1 MRHALEPRASRPSW
15 PRTGG
20 RIERPRPLPRVRATA
35 RAIAL
40 AALLLAIPAMSS
52 AQTLQNRPVRMIVAV
67 AAGGSTDIVARLVAA
82 RLSERIGQQVV
93 VDNRA
98 GAGGVIGLELVAGA
112 QPDGHTLIMGPGSF
126 GTINAFFPKA
136 PDVQKD
142 LAPIALLATS
152 PYLLV
157 VQAKLPVK
165 TVKELIA
172 YARERPGKLTYSGST
187 VTSLQ
192 RLSGEHLKRMA
203 GIDMLF
209 VPYKGTGALM
219 PDLLGGRLD
228 VAFDNVLVLTQYVKS
243 GQLRALAVT
252 GAKRSVVMPQLP
264 TISEAGVPGFQS
276 AGWFGV
282 FGPAKLPQPI
292 VARLNA
298 ELSAL
303 MEEPGFRDSFIAQG
317 AEPLS
322 GPPDALRQHLAREVD
337 TWSKLIREA
346 GLKVN

>member
-1 MRHALEPRASRPSW
+1 
-15 PRTGG
+15 
-20 RIERPRPLPRVRATA
+20 VRLV
-35 RAIAL
+35 IANT
-40 AALLLAIPAMSS
+40 PGS
-52 AQTLQNRPVRMIVAV
+52 APDAVGRMIGAKM
-67 AAGGSTDIVARLVAA
+67 GELW
-82 RLSERIGQQVV
+82 GQQVV
-93 VDNRA
+93 VDNRP
-98 GAGGVIGLELVAGA
+98 GAGGVIGLELVVKSP
-112 QPDGHTLIMGPGSF
+112 PDGHTLIMGPGSF
-126 GTINAFFPKA
+126 GTLNSFFPKA
-136 PDVQKD
+136 PDIQKE

-157 VQAKLPVK
+157 VQSKLPVHS
-165 TVKELIA
+165 VKELIA
-172 YARERPGKLTYSGST
+172 YAKERPGKLTYSGST

-219 PDLLGGRLD
+219 PDLLAGRLD
-228 VAFDNVLVLTQYVKS
+228 VAFDNVLVLTTYVKS
-243 GQLRALAVT
+243 GQLRARAVT
-252 GAKRSVVMPQLP
+252 GAKRSTVMPELP

-282 FGPAKLPQPI
+282 FTPAQTPLAVI
-292 VARLNA
+292 DRLNG
-298 ELSAL
+298 EFSAL
-303 MEEPGFRDSFIAQG
+303 MEAPGLRDRLIAQG

-322 GPPDALRQHLAREVD
+322 GPPDALRKHLAREIE

>member
-1 MRHALEPRASRPSW
+1 MTYSVRP
-15 PRTGG
+15 T
-20 RIERPRPLPRVRATA
+20 RVSAAIVATA
-35 RAIAL
+35 L
-40 AALLLAIPAMSS
+40 SLSAATAG
-52 AQTLQNRPVRMIVAV
+52 AQHDANRPIRMVVAV

-82 RLSERIGQQVV
+82 RFTERTGQQVV
-93 VDNRA
+93 VDNRP
-98 GAGGVIGLELVAGA
+98 GAGGVIGLELVVRSV
-112 QPDGHTLIMGPGSF
+112 PDGHTLIMGPGSF
-126 GTINAFFPKA
+126 GTINSFFPKA
-136 PDVQKD
+136 PDVQKE

-157 VQAKLPVK
+157 VQAKLSVHS
-165 TVKELIA
+165 VKELIA

-219 PDLLGGRLD
+219 PDLLAGRLD
-228 VAFDNVLVLTQYVKS
+228 VAFDNVLVLTTYVKS

-252 GAKRSVVMPQLP
+252 GAKRSTVMPELP

-282 FGPAKLPQPI
+282 FSPAKTPRTVI
-292 VARLNA
+292 DELNKQF
-298 ELSAL
+298 SAL
-303 MEEPGFRDSFIAQG
+303 MEAPGLRDRLIAQG

-322 GPPDALRQHLAREVD
+322 GPPDALRKHLAREIE
-337 TWSKLIREA
+337 TWSRLIREA

>member
-1 MRHALEPRASRPSW
+1 MSAARP
-15 PRTGG
+15 GAF
-20 RIERPRPLPRVRATA
+20 VA
-35 RAIAL
+35 
-40 AALLLAIPAMSS
+40 AALVAFS
-52 AQTLQNRPVRMIVAV
+52 AAHAAQDLQNRPIRMIVAV
-67 AAGGSTDIVARLVAA
+67 AAGGSTDIVARAVALP
-82 RLSERIGQQVV
+82 LSERVGQQVV
-93 VDNRA
+93 VDNRP

-112 QPDGHTLIMGPGSF
+112 PPDGHTLIMGPGSF
-126 GTINAFFPKA
+126 GTINSFFPKA

-157 VQAKLPVK
+157 VQSKLPV
-165 TVKELIA
+165 TSVKELIA
-172 YARERPGKLTYSGST
+172 YAKERPGKLTYSGST

-203 GIDMLF
+203 GIDLLF

-228 VAFDNVLVLTQYVKS
+228 VAFDNVLVLTTYVKS

-252 GAKRSVVMPQLP
+252 GAKRSVVMPDVP

-276 AGWFGV
+276 AGWFGI
-282 FGPAKLPQPI
+282 FGPAKTPHAI
-292 VARLNA
+292 VARLNT
-298 ELSAL
+298 EFSAL
-303 MEEPGFRDSFIAQG
+303 MDAPGLRDRLIAQG

-322 GPPDALRQHLAREVD
+322 GPPEALRKHLAREVE

-346 GLKVN
+346 ALKVN